1 MLTLAAVEVQV
12 IDCSGSILNN
22 ESGLSFF
29 KTQKEYLF
37 VNIDLLMK
45 AQGKAV
51 VGERLVWDGY

>member
-12 IDCSGSILNN
+12 IDCSGRILNN

-37 VNIDLLMK
+37 VNIDLLVK
-45 AQGKAV
+45 AQGRTV
-51 VGERLVWDGY
+51 VDDNLV

>member
-51 VGERLVWDGY
+51 VDEKLV